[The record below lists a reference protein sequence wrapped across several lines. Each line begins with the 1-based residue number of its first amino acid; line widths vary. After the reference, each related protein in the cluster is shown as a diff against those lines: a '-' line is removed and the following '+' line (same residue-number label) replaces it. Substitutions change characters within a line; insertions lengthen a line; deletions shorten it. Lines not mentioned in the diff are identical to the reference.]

1 MRLLFEQ
8 GLSVTEIWKTLYP
21 DKSKS
26 TVYKSTIYDAEDIHE
41 TKNNKYMKNIV
52 KMIFIIVNIFQNQI
66 EIK

>member
-26 TVYKSTIYDAEDIHE
+26 TVYNIVHKITYKDIH
-41 TKNNKYMKNIV
+41 
-52 KMIFIIVNIFQNQI
+52 
-66 EIK
+66 